1 MDKTELYK
9 LLKENLSIKTNI
21 GWQGSQK
28 VLSVKLLFD
37 SKEIC
42 KSEVTLD
49 WDDDDWDEYSNG
61 IMFSFI
67 LSVCIL

>member
-37 SKEIC
+37 NKEIC

-49 WDDDDWDEYSNG
+49 WDDD
-61 IMFSFI
+61 F
-67 LSVCIL
+67 

>member
-1 MDKTELYK
+1 MDKSELYK

-28 VLSVKLLFD
+28 ILSVKLLFD

-42 KSEVTLD
+42 KSEVTLE
-49 WDDDDWDEYSNG
+49 WDDDD
-61 IMFSFI
+61 F
-67 LSVCIL
+67 